1 MMRFCKVGVVILD
14 RDSLLSIS
22 FGISNK
28 FNMSRSELVFPH
40 FPDGIS
46 SPPHFSYFLLD
57 YSHT

>member
-28 FNMSRSELVFPH
+28 FNMSESELVFSH
-40 FPDGIS
+40 FLNGTS
-46 SPPHFSYFLLD
+46 SPPHFNYFLLD
-57 YSHT
+57 YSCT